1 MEVPIE
7 TLIIDQ
13 ELIKE
18 LQCGIC
24 LQLLNTPRQC
34 QNGHLFDL
42 SCITTSLKKNKQCPI
57 CRCSLSS
64 KELSRSLFVEKHIRN
79 LKVYC
84 KYHYKK
90 GEPLVMVP
98 TTEKSISSSS
108 SSSLGSFHD
117 DENWIIDDGGCDHIS
132 TFENL
137 ETHQN
142 SCEFGFD
149 QCKYSSNNSSSN
161 NKNNNNNNNNNSN
174 SINDNGNANANAN
187 GNSSGSNS
195 GIINNNNNN
204 ENEKENDEC
213 GMIRKKDLE
222 NHYVNCPFR
231 PTLCKYCEKQFCF
244 KLIDDHI
251 ENCDM
256 KPQTCDLCLVSIIKK
271 DMESHLSDSC
281 PSKLIDCP
289 YSHFGCSSKFTRDNL
304 NNHLENQTAMSQH
317 LKFLLLQQTKK
328 EEDFVKEL
336 EEKEDKIRRLE
347 EALLASNGH
356 RIEWKI
362 KNVSKQRSD
371 KYTQSESFIINGFT
385 FFLALFWDGDTSES
399 TGFVS
404 TYLFLETSKAPKG
417 KALFLHYFI
426 EFQNQRDRNQSIQ
439 KEFDVLFPI
448 KGGQGWGDRKAIK
461 YTSLEKDGFIKDD
474 TLIIRSDILV
484 KKNLWSID
492 VAPQR

>member
-13 ELIKE
+13 ELTKE

-57 CRCSLSS
+57 CRCSLTT

-79 LKVYC
+79 LKVHC
-84 KYHYKK
+84 KYHFKK
-90 GEPLVMVP
+90 GESLTIL
-98 TTEKSISSSS
+98 TTSTSTTINNSTNEKSTSS
-108 SSSLGSFHD
+108 SSSLGSFQD
-117 DENWIIDDGGCDHIS
+117 YDEWIIDENGCNHIS

-137 ETHQN
+137 ESHQS
-142 SCEFGFD
+142 SCEYGFD
-149 QCKYSSNNSSSN
+149 QCKYSISNSNNT
-161 NKNNNNNNNNNSN
+161 NNNNTNNNNG
-174 SINDNGNANANAN
+174 NGN
-187 GNSSGSNS
+187 GNSS
-195 GIINNNNNN
+195 IDDKQQQQQQQDK
-204 ENEKENDEC
+204 EKEKDGCE
-213 GMIRKKDLE
+213 MIRKKDLE
-222 NHYVNCPFR
+222 KHYENCPFR
-231 PTLCKYCEKQFCF
+231 PTQCKYCEKQFCF
-244 KLIDDHI
+244 NLINDHS
-251 ENCDM
+251 ENCEM
-256 KPQTCDLCLVSIIKK
+256 KPQTCELCLVSIIKK
-271 DMESHLSDSC
+271 DMESHLADNC
-281 PSKLIDCP
+281 PCKLIDCP
-289 YSHFGCSSKFTRDNL
+289 FGCSEKFTRENL
-304 NNHLENQTAMSQH
+304 NNHLENVTSISQH
-317 LKFLLLQQTKK
+317 LKYLLVKQTKK
-328 EEDFVKEL
+328 EQEFVKEL

-347 EALLASNGH
+347 EALLGSNGH

-362 KNVSKQRSD
+362 KNVSKQRCD

-399 TGFVS
+399 SGFVS

-417 KALFLHYFI
+417 KALFLHYYI

-461 YTSLEKDGFIKDD
+461 YSSLEKDGFIKDD

-484 KKNLWSID
+484 KKNLWSIE
-492 VAPQR
+492 VAPQSR